1 MTQLGQ
7 PVGNRRDR
15 GRDGKTMRAREC
27 NDEADRPDGPI
38 IYVRK
43 DGTTSV
49 SWGPANGSRPPF
61 REGNL
66 MALKHGAFSDRM
78 IEVVA
83 ADVGEELH
91 KRLTQ

>member
-1 MTQLGQ
+1 MKNESSGLTSKPTVL
-7 PVGNRRDR
+7 
-15 GRDGKTMRAREC
+15 
-27 NDEADRPDGPI
+27 
-38 IYVRK
+38 VRK

-49 SWGPANGSRPPF
+49 SWGPAKGSRPPF

-83 ADVGEELH
+83 AEVAEELQ
-91 KRLTQ
+91 KKVQRRKE

>member
-1 MTQLGQ
+1 
-7 PVGNRRDR
+7 
-15 GRDGKTMRAREC
+15 MRTREDIAMK
-27 NDEADRPDGPI
+27 NESSGLTSKPTLL
-38 IYVRK
+38 VRK

-78 IEVVA
+78 IDVVA
-83 ADVGEELH
+83 AEVGEELQ
-91 KRLTQ
+91 KKVQRRKE

>member
-27 NDEADRPDGPI
+27 NDEADRLDGPI

-43 DGTTSV
+43 NGTSSV

-83 ADVGEELH
+83 ADIGEELQ
-91 KRLTQ
+91 KKV